1 MSYVTQLV
9 TKCLK
14 VARKKS
20 VEMTP
25 NLDGG
30 VFQIQ
35 SIFLHLMNCS
45 ASDSVF
51 NAVVDKFGC
60 FRDVNRVRI
69 LRFEC

>member
-20 VEMTP
+20 VEMTLK
-25 NLDGG
+25 LDG
-30 VFQIQ
+30 VFRI
-35 SIFLHLMNCS
+35 IFLHLMNCS
-45 ASDSVF
+45 TNDSVV